1 MMNEPDLSVFRDAT
15 WLKGLTLLIAEDDP
29 TNYRLLNAMLKHTGA
44 TLKWAK
50 DGGEAIQFIRNKPVD
65 EKWIV
70 LMDIKMPVVDG
81 YEAKRV
87 IKEIDDDIPVIAVT
101 AYAQASD
108 RERIMS
114 SNFDGY
120 ISKPIHLEILHS
132 VLKQYT
138 L

>member
-1 MMNEPDLSVFRDAT
+1 MNEPDLSVFRDAT

-44 TLKWAK
+44 ILKWAK
-50 DGGEAIQFIRNKPVD
+50 DGGEAIQFIRNKPAQ

-70 LMDIKMPVVDG
+70 LMDIKMPIVDG
-81 YEAKRV
+81 YEATRI
-87 IKEIDDDIPVIAVT
+87 IKEIDGSIPVIAVT

-114 SNFDGY
+114 SDFDGY
-120 ISKPIHLEILHS
+120 ISKPIHLDVLHA
-132 VLKQYT
+132 VLKQYA